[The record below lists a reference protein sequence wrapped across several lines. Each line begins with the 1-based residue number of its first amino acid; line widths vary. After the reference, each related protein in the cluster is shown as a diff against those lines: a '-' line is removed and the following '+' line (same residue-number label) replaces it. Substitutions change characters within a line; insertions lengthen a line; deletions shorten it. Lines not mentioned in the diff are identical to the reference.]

1 MYLNKHI
8 KNIVGYSQVN
18 NGGNL
23 SYPKKI
29 YYIVKKSIYINGKS
43 KFNRLSEINQDVW
56 LSW

>member
-1 MYLNKHI
+1 MSLNKHI
-8 KNIVGYSQVN
+8 KNIVGYSVVN

-23 SYPKKI
+23 SYTEKI